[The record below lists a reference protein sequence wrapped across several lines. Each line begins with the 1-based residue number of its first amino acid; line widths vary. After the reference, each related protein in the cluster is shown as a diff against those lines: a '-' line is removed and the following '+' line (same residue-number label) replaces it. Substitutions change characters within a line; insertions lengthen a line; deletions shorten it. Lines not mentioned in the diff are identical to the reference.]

1 ANTPSSGAANATT
14 RFWFGNNPIAAEMP
28 SEAFRRHFYQ
38 MQNTLRLPICRH
50 FHAGGNSNLSARKL
64 IGQNGFFSSTF

>member
-1 ANTPSSGAANATT
+1 
-14 RFWFGNNPIAAEMP
+14 MP